1 MLSETMAC
9 LEQNHFTSVYICIYI
24 VIQRHSYEACSAER
38 PGPCKCFTKFNI
50 LLNVEERQ
58 QISTLLSKPAV
69 LTYTCLY
76 QHYKPINN
84 TDTQGLELVC
94 SYLILQFQNKELSN
108 AFMQKLQLDLLS
120 NKQHYCWNHQ
130 KPTCDNLNGS
140 FSFCFIFLSDHH
152 NNVYLFWY

>member
-9 LEQNHFTSVYICIYI
+9 LEQNHFTSVYIYI
-24 VIQRHSYEACSAER
+24 QLYRDTLMR
-38 PGPCKCFTKFNI
+38 PVQQSVLALASQCFTKFNI

-140 FSFCFIFLSDHH
+140 FSFCFIFLSDQH